1 MILNGEE
8 VKQKLLQGINLVADT
23 VKPTLGPQAKTVILQ
38 GNPPIVINDGVTITR
53 YISHDDPYVQMGVQ
67 LVQNLASKAQEGSGD
82 GTTTA
87 CILAQAFCN
96 ELMKNEEPMTT
107 HDFTLLMESLRE
119 QTINFLDSISMTVDD
134 GDIFNVATIAANN
147 DASLGDLIN
156 EAFNTVGRDGV
167 ITVEESNDYQTQL
180 ILREGMEIKEG
191 YLSHLMCNTESGKV
205 EFNNPVVFMSNMS
218 LRHFKDIMPL
228 LEYSASQSRPLL
240 IMCKGMDGS
249 ALNNLIMNLINKT
262 VECAVVLA
270 PNFGDAQI
278 DELSD
283 TQSLIGGKVF
293 VEESK
298 DDSKLFTESDLGT
311 CAKVIIT
318 KETTT
323 FIGGEG
329 DTKKRIKS
337 LKEQALDL
345 KGHEL
350 ARIKSRVARLKG
362 GIATIKVGA
371 SSSIEM
377 REKKE
382 RLDDAL
388 NATKAALEEGIVV
401 GGGVP
406 FIRLAYAIEA
416 PEWFRKSVVKPYRV
430 LMDNANYTEQTRVAE
445 FEIEKTINGTN
456 PNWGFNAVSCRHE
469 DLFKAGVFDPVK
481 VSKNSFLAAL
491 SIAQLFYSTDVAV
504 LVEE

>member
-38 GNPPIVINDGVTITR
+38 GNPPVVINDGVTITK

-96 ELMKNEEPMTT
+96 ELMNNEEQMTT
-107 HDFTLLMESLRE
+107 HDFNLLMDSLRE
-119 QTINFLDSISMTVDD
+119 QTINFLDGISMTVDD
-134 GDIFNVATIAANN
+134 SDILNVATIAANN
-147 DASLGDLIN
+147 DASLGHLIQ

-180 ILREGMEIKEG
+180 ILREGMEIQEG

-205 EFNNPVVFMSNMS
+205 EFNNPVVFMSNMG
-218 LRHFKDIMPL
+218 LRHFKEIMPL

-262 VECAVVLA
+262 VECAVVMA

-283 TQSLIGGKVF
+283 IQSLIGGKVF

-298 DDSKLFTESDLGT
+298 DDSKLFTETDLGT
-311 CAKVIIT
+311 CSKVIIT

-329 DTKKRIKS
+329 KTEDRIKA

-345 KGHEL
+345 KGHDL

-388 NATKAALEEGIVV
+388 HATKAALEEGIVV

-445 FEIEKTINGTN
+445 FEIEKTIDGTN
-456 PNWGFNAVSCRHE
+456 PNWGFNAVSCQHE

>member
-38 GNPPIVINDGVTITR
+38 GNPPVVINDGVTITK
-53 YISHDDPYVQMGVQ
+53 YVSHNDPYVQMGVQ

-96 ELMKNEEPMTT
+96 ELMKNEEQLTT
-107 HDFTLLMESLRE
+107 HNFNLLMESLRE
-119 QTINFLDSISMTVDD
+119 QTINFLNSISIEVKDD
-134 GDIFNVATIAANN
+134 DIMNVATIAANN
-147 DASLGDLIN
+147 DSSLGELIQ

-167 ITVEESNDYQTQL
+167 ITVEESNNYQTQL
-180 ILREGMEIKEG
+180 ILREGMEIQEG

-205 EFNNPVVFMSNMS
+205 EFDNPVVFMSNMS

-262 VECAVVLA
+262 VECAVVMA

-283 TQSLIGGKVF
+283 IQSLIGGKVF

-298 DDSKLFTESDLGT
+298 DDSKLFTETDLGT
-311 CAKVIIT
+311 CSKVIIT

-323 FIGGEG
+323 FVGGEG
-329 DTKKRIKS
+329 NTEERIKS
-337 LKEQALDL
+337 LKQQAQEL
-345 KGHEL
+345 KGHDL
-350 ARIKSRVARLKG
+350 ARIKTRVSRLKG

-430 LMDNANYTEQTRVAE
+430 LLDNANYTEQTRVVG
-445 FEIEKTINGTN
+445 FEIEKTIDGTN
-456 PNWGFNAVSCRHE
+456 PNWGFNAVSCQHE
-469 DLFKAGVFDPVK
+469 DLAEAGVFDPVK

>member
-38 GNPPIVINDGVTITR
+38 GNPPVVINDGVTITK

-67 LVQNLASKAQEGSGD
+67 LVQNLANKAQEGSGD

-96 ELMKNEEPMTT
+96 ELMKNEEQMTT
-107 HDFTLLMESLRE
+107 HDFNLLMESLRE

-134 GDIFNVATIAANN
+134 SDILNVATIAANN
-147 DASLGDLIN
+147 DASLGHLIQ

-180 ILREGMEIKEG
+180 ILREGMEIQEG

-262 VECAVVLA
+262 VECAVVMA

-283 TQSLIGGKVF
+283 IQSLIGGKVF

-298 DDSKLFTESDLGT
+298 DDSKLFTETDLGT
-311 CAKVIIT
+311 CSKVIIT

-329 DTKKRIKS
+329 NTEDRIKA

-345 KGHEL
+345 KGHDL

-388 NATKAALEEGIVV
+388 HATKAALEEGIVV

-445 FEIEKTINGTN
+445 FEIEKTIDGTN
-456 PNWGFNAVSCRHE
+456 PNWGFNAVSCQHE

>member
-38 GNPPIVINDGVTITR
+38 GNPPIVINDGVTITK

-96 ELMKNEEPMTT
+96 ELMSNEEQMTT
-107 HDFTLLMESLRE
+107 HDFNLLMDSLRE
-119 QTINFLDSISMTVDD
+119 QTINFLDGISMTVDD
-134 GDIFNVATIAANN
+134 SDILNVATIAANN
-147 DASLGDLIN
+147 DASLGYLIQ

-180 ILREGMEIKEG
+180 ILREGMEIQEG

-205 EFNNPVVFMSNMS
+205 EFNNPVVFMSNMG

-262 VECAVVLA
+262 VECAVVMA

-283 TQSLIGGKVF
+283 IQSLIGGKVF

-298 DDSKLFTESDLGT
+298 DDSKLFTETDLGT
-311 CAKVIIT
+311 CSKVIIT

-329 DTKKRIKS
+329 KTEDRIKA

-345 KGHEL
+345 KGHDL

-388 NATKAALEEGIVV
+388 HATKAALEEGIVV

-430 LMDNANYTEQTRVAE
+430 LMDNANYTEQTRVVG
-445 FEIEKTINGTN
+445 FEIEKTIDGTN
-456 PNWGFNAVSCRHE
+456 PNWGFNAVSCQHE